1 MQRLHYCS
9 SKPLHRQM
17 VAWNRP
23 GCHLTTVSYLRPERL
38 IDAKGNEHLRNTRLQ
53 RSRHGANSGMMYG
66 QRRAWK
72 EPCMRHM
79 IDQENIWAREFGT

>member
-23 GCHLTTVSYLRPERL
+23 GCHLTTVSYELT
-38 IDAKGNEHLRNTRLQ
+38 EH
-53 RSRHGANSGMMYG
+53 SS
-66 QRRAWK
+66 
-72 EPCMRHM
+72 ES
-79 IDQENIWAREFGT
+79 